1 MVKKKL
7 AQMATSGVVKII
19 VEDNLHRLRTR
30 ETKIIHNFE
39 EKRNDELKKKNSEMK
54 ILRPLKLVRSREIL
68 IVELLQFLH
77 SA

>member
-1 MVKKKL
+1 MIVVIYSLFSILRKRHMVKKKL

-39 EKRNDELKKKNSEMK
+39 EKRNDELKK
-54 ILRPLKLVRSREIL
+54 I
-68 IVELLQFLH
+68 IVKWKYEGH
-77 SA
+77 